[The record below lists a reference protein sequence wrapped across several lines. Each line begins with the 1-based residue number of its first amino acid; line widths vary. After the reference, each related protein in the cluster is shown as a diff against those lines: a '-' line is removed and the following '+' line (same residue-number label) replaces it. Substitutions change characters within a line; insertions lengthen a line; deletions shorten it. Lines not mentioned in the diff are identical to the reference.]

1 MKTIATNVTDSNG
14 IELGFML
21 INIKTN
27 SLNQPEI
34 VEHKG
39 VKFYAKGKVVTS
51 RTSGLLTFEMASEQ
65 DDRLC
70 VDGLGLNL
78 WED

>member
-39 VKFYAKGKVVTS
+39 VKFYATGKVGAS
-51 RTSGLLTFEMASEQ
+51 RTSGLLTFEMASSEY
-65 DDRLC
+65 DRIL
-70 VDGLGLNL
+70 VDRLGLNL
-78 WED
+78 LED